1 MQFAMKTKLL
11 LPFLSIFF
19 LSATVFAQTTGTY
32 VVSDNGA
39 YMYSCSDTLIT
50 LNDIFKKTGIRDL
63 NDPND
68 NVSMYKMFRLNG
80 SVITEDELTSIKYSD
95 YPAVFIQKMNATN
108 FHNSGVQIFLY
119 LTIPPTS
126 LFTADALT
134 YTVEKGATVNFVSD
148 FFSKFIFFS
157 SNNDQT
163 TLNNRILF
171 TDQSIGTEAPIT
183 TNSTWNIVGKGNY
196 KIRVQVAVCTPTDY
210 YYDSINVIVEE
221 SPCLKVE
228 IKDMPSVCR
237 DEVIDITPYVYV
249 DGHAATPSELAGM
262 TFINTS
268 LSASPV
274 NFDPTALDMS
284 EMIDKIVRFPQ
295 FQIKYQHNVDLGV
308 CTNSG
313 YVPALKVPTEISTSN
328 VVITKNNYGALVTY
342 TVDGD
347 YYGFNNVFEK
357 DVFKKLYL
365 DNFNVHAGSTFDFY
379 SDATLETPVTGN
391 NLTPG
396 TYHIVATNPDCSN
409 DSTQFAVNIKNKDF
423 EIVWKSAPALG
434 KGFYTFTAPVTAGA
448 SYAWFVWGGSIISGI
463 NTNEVTV
470 YYSETAAPSVL
481 VSCTIT
487 LAAARI
493 AGEGGSEKSAVY
505 LTSNANNE
513 KTEITPGVTTS
524 VFSSVSKSSIT
535 AYPNP
540 AAETFALSGSGI
552 YDIKIY
558 NAVGQL
564 ILANTSYEASTPIY
578 LENKGLLV
586 VHVTQ
591 KGVSQVVKVIRE

>member
-1 MQFAMKTKLL
+1 MKKKLL
-11 LPFLSIFF
+11 LPFLCIFF

-32 VVSDNGA
+32 VVADNGT
-39 YMYSCSDTLIT
+39 YMSSCSDTLIT
-50 LNDIFKKTGIRDL
+50 LADIFEKTGIRDL

-68 NVSMYKMFRLNG
+68 NVSMYKMFRLAG

-95 YPAVFIQKMNATN
+95 HSAVFIQKMNATH

-126 LFTADALT
+126 LFTADTLN
-134 YTVEKGATVNFVSD
+134 YTVEKGATVNYSVD
-148 FFSKFIFFS
+148 FFSKFLFFGS
-157 SNNDQT
+157 GKDVT
-163 TLNNRILF
+163 DLNHRILF
-171 TDQSIGTEAPIT
+171 TNQTSGSTETPISSLP
-183 TNSTWNIVGKGNY
+183 NWSVVGKGNY
-196 KIRVQVAVCTPTDY
+196 KIRVQVAVCTASDY
-210 YYDSINVIVEE
+210 YYDSIYVIVKE

-228 IKDMPSVCR
+228 IKDMPPVCH

-249 DGHAATPSELAGM
+249 DGHAATLTELEEI

-268 LSASPV
+268 LAASPV

-284 EMIDKIVRFPQ
+284 EMIDKISRFPQ
-295 FQIKYQHNVDLGV
+295 FQMKYQHNVDLGV

-313 YVPALKVPTEISTSN
+313 YVPALKVPAEIGASN

-347 YYGFNNVFEK
+347 YYGFNNIFEK

-379 SDATLETPVTGN
+379 SEATLETPVTGN

-409 DSTQFAVNIKNKDF
+409 DSARFTVNIKNKDF
-423 EIVWKSAPALG
+423 EIVWRSAPALG

-463 NTNEVTV
+463 NSNEVTV
-470 YYSETAAPSVL
+470 YYSENAAPSVL

-524 VFSSVSKSSIT
+524 VFSSVSKSSLT

-564 ILANTSYEASTPIY
+564 IFANTSYEASTPIY

-586 VHVTQ
+586 VHATQ